1 MKVACLLLVML
12 LSGCAS
18 QAVEPSYY
26 LLRSNQDLPSSKLS
40 PSVDFALGTIEIAPY
55 LNQLGLVIE
64 ISDSQIRPAVNHL
77 WAEPI
82 YDGVRTLLTA
92 DIAKANGQELM
103 PAKLSKDATVVNI
116 RIDKLDGTLDGRAQI
131 VAYWWLV
138 RNDEVIDLN
147 RFSKS
152 RALSADGYSAMV
164 DAETA
169 LLEELAKK
177 IAASLV
183 PPPSKSKP
191 RLGAG

>member
-1 MKVACLLLVML
+1 
-12 LSGCAS
+12 
-18 QAVEPSYY
+18 
-26 LLRSNQDLPSSKLS
+26 
-40 PSVDFALGTIEIAPY
+40 
-55 LNQLGLVIE
+55 
-64 ISDSQIRPAVNHL
+64 
-77 WAEPI
+77 
-82 YDGVRTLLTA
+82 
-92 DIAKANGQELM
+92 M

-183 PPPSKSKP
+183 PPPHK
-191 RLGAG
+191 

>member
-1 MKVACLLLVML
+1 MKVASLLLVVL

-26 LLRSNQDLPSSKLS
+26 LLRSNQDLPSSQLN
-40 PSVDFALGTIEIAPY
+40 PSVDFALGTIQIAPY

-64 ISDSQIRPAVNHL
+64 IADSQIRPAVNHL

-82 YDGVRTLLTA
+82 YDGVRTLLTT
-92 DIAKANGQELM
+92 DISHANGQELM
-103 PAKLSKDATVVNI
+103 PAKHSKNATVVNI
-116 RIDKLDGTLDGRAQI
+116 RIDKLDGTLDGKAKI

-138 RNDEVIDLN
+138 RNGEVVDLH

-152 RALSADGYSAMV
+152 RSLKADGYRAMV

-169 LLEELAKK
+169 LLEELAEN
-177 IAASLV
+177 IAASMV
-183 PPPSKSKP
+183 APPFAS
-191 RLGAG
+191 

>member
-1 MKVACLLLVML
+1 MKVACLLLVVL

-55 LNQLGLVIE
+55 LNQLGLVID
-64 ISDSQIRPAVNHL
+64 IADSQIRPAVNHL

-82 YDGVRTLLTA
+82 YDGVRSLLTA

-103 PAKLSKDATVVNI
+103 PANLSKDATVVNI

-183 PPPSKSKP
+183 PPPPK
-191 RLGAG
+191 

>member
-55 LNQLGLVIE
+55 LNQLGLVID
-64 ISDSQIRPAVNHL
+64 IADSQIRPAVNHL

-82 YDGVRTLLTA
+82 YDGVRSLLTA

-103 PAKLSKDATVVNI
+103 PANLSKDATVVNI

-138 RNDEVIDLN
+138 RNDEVVDLN

-152 RALSADGYSAMV
+152 RALRADGYSAMV

-183 PPPSKSKP
+183 PPPPK
-191 RLGAG
+191 